1 MDRRFWG
8 GSAVVD
14 SSGVSGWL
22 GGRRRGGGEDPWLC
36 DPGFRRVGS
45 CRGVGPTVGRGTETV
60 KQVPASSPRRGAVR
74 VNPAGRLGA
83 LQTQPNPHAAD
94 RLDSA
99 DVFARHPPRTRCGT
113 KDVLA
118 RAQGHAANGPFAR
131 PRSGSSMVQ
140 QSFPEPIV
148 DPRDYRSSV
157 LLIKAA
163 LAVPLPF
170 LALDLLQGSAN
181 WHSGPVCTARRYGH
195 TATSSSSGSPY
206 DSRLTSADSRPDRLH
221 LICTSLGRHRTRMGF
236 GGSRMGPRDVHRD
249 FSWPRGGPGP

>member
-1 MDRRFWG
+1 
-8 GSAVVD
+8 
-14 SSGVSGWL
+14 
-22 GGRRRGGGEDPWLC
+22 
-36 DPGFRRVGS
+36 
-45 CRGVGPTVGRGTETV
+45 
-60 KQVPASSPRRGAVR
+60 
-74 VNPAGRLGA
+74 

-118 RAQGHAANGPFAR
+118 RAQGHAANAPFAR
-131 PRSGSSMVQ
+131 PQSGSSMVQ

-206 DSRLTSADSRPDRLH
+206 DSRLTSAYSRPDRLH

-249 FSWPRGGPGP
+249 FVASGRPWTIVGPVGRTSALACFPQRPHGPANRNIPSSRGLGQTAPGSAPV